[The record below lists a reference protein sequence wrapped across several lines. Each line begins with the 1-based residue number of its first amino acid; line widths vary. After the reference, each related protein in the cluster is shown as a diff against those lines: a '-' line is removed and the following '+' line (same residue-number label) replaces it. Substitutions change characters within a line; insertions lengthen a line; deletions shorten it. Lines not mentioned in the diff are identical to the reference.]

1 MSDFLTT
8 MAESSRSRAEAT
20 RRRFGVTGLSSRAAS
35 ARPARPLILSPDGF
49 DLIAEAKLTS
59 PADGPLLRDCDPQST
74 VVELARSYAE
84 AGAAAIS
91 ILTEPTRFDG
101 DIEYLEAAASSVS
114 VPVLCKDFLVDPIQV
129 IQARAAGA
137 SGVLLIAKLMESSL
151 LQEMT
156 AVADELG
163 MFALVEVFDERD
175 LEVASAV
182 FDAGVLI
189 GVNSRDVTTLDVDS
203 TRPASLAPLLP
214 EHLPWVA
221 ESGVRTPADVAAIV
235 RLGYRLALVGTAL
248 VTSTEPGVTAKVL
261 IAAGRRARRAESV
274 S

>member
-8 MAESSRSRAEAT
+8 MADSSRSRAEAA
-20 RRRFGVTGLSSRAAS
+20 RRRFGVMELTSRAAS
-35 ARPARPLILSPDGF
+35 ARSARPLTLSSDGF

-59 PADGPLLRDCDPQST
+59 PADGPLLGGSDPQGT

-84 AGAAAIS
+84 AGAAAVS
-91 ILTEPTRFDG
+91 VLTEPTRFDG
-101 DIEYLEAAASSVS
+101 HLEYLEAAASAVG
-114 VPVLCKDFLVDPIQV
+114 VPMLCKDFLVDPIQV

-137 SGVLLIAKLMESSL
+137 SGVLLIAKMMDSSL

-156 AVADELG
+156 AIAHELG
-163 MFALVEVFDERD
+163 MFALVEIFDERD
-175 LEVASAV
+175 LEVASVV
-182 FDAGVLI
+182 FDAGVLVGI
-189 GVNSRDVTTLDVDS
+189 NSRNLSTLEVDS
-203 TRPASLAPLLP
+203 TCLASLVPLLP

-221 ESGVRTPADVAAIV
+221 ESGVKTPADAAAAA

-248 VTSTEPGVTAKVL
+248 VTSNEPGVTTRAM
-261 IAAGRRARRAESV
+261 IAAGRNVIRAGSV

>member
-8 MAESSRSRAEAT
+8 MADSSRSRAEAA
-20 RRRFGVTGLSSRAAS
+20 RRRFGVMGLTSRAAS

-49 DLIAEAKLTS
+49 DLIAETKLTS
-59 PADGPLLRDCDPQST
+59 PADGPLLRDGDPQGA
-74 VVELARSYAE
+74 VVKLARSYAE
-84 AGAAAIS
+84 AGAVAVS
-91 ILTEPTRFDG
+91 VLTEPERFDG
-101 DIEYLEAAASSVS
+101 HLEYLEAAASAVD

-137 SGVLLIAKLMESSL
+137 SGVLLIAKMMDSSL

-156 AVADELG
+156 AIADEFG
-163 MFALVEVFDERD
+163 MFALVEIFDESD

-182 FDAGVLI
+182 FDAGVLV
-189 GVNSRDVTTLDVDS
+189 GVNSRNLSTLDVDS
-203 TRPASLAPLLP
+203 TRLASLAPLLP
-214 EHLPWVA
+214 EHLPRVA
-221 ESGVRTPADVAAIV
+221 ESGVRTLADAAAAA

-248 VTSTEPGVTAKVL
+248 VTSDEPGVATRAM
-261 IAAGRRARRAESV
+261 IAAGRNAIRARSV